1 MPFDS
6 WDKLAELLG
15 GVAPA
20 LQQKLDLIKAHP
32 PDAVKQPVSAAIAKA
47 YISRLE
53 IQFDCFSRGA
63 EGFKEDYEKHPNLL
77 TEIREL
83 ETWILRKTT
92 EQAGIALVAEHKDK
106 LGDLLCSVMG
116 YPYSKTRQFLDSFPR
131 AKRGAPSKRP
141 ATLRMM
147 DARVANNWS
156 YRQLALKMCDCGE
169 PKHNE
174 DCRETIRK
182 RLKELEVF
190 LTKYDINVPV
200 RPAGK

>member
-1 MPFDS
+1 M
-6 WDKLAELLG
+6 
-15 GVAPA
+15 
-20 LQQKLDLIKAHP
+20 
-32 PDAVKQPVSAAIAKA
+32 KQPISAAIAKA

-53 IQFDCFSRGA
+53 IQFGCFSRGA
-63 EGFKEDYEKHPNLL
+63 EGLKEDYEKHPTLL

-116 YPYSKTRQFLDSFPR
+116 YSYSQTRQFLDSFPR
-131 AKRGAPSKRP
+131 AKRGAPSKRL

-156 YRQLALKMCDCGE
+156 YRKLALKMCDCGE

-190 LTKYDINVPV
+190 LTKYDINVSGQTP
-200 RPAGK
+200 GK